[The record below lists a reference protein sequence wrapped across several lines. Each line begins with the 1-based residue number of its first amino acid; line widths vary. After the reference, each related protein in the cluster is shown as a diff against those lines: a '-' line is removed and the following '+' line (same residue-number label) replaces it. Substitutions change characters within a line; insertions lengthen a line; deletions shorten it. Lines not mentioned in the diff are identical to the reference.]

1 MRQIF
6 LPLMWLKHA
15 GRSKEDRIRTGLLY
29 RYETRSVYHLQGE
42 CKDLE
47 NELMRFPDADHDD
60 TSDATAYQ
68 SDIARPAGTEK
79 PRDTR
84 PEPVIDTA
92 YGKVRPDFYD
102 ESPQYPDIGI

>member
-1 MRQIF
+1 
-6 LPLMWLKHA
+6 MWLKHA

-29 RYETRSVYHLQGE
+29 RYETRSVFHLEGE

-47 NELMRFPDADHDD
+47 NELIRFPDSPFDD

-79 PRDTR
+79 PRDPR
-84 PEPVIDTA
+84 PERVIDTP
-92 YGKVRPDFYD
+92 YGKVKPAYED
-102 ESPQYPDIGI
+102 EFMDEGPQYPDIGI